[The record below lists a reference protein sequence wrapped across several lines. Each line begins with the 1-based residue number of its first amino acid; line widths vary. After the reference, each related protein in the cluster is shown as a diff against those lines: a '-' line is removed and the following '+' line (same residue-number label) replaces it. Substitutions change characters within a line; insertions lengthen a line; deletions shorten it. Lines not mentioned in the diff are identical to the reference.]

1 MPTDLLNLQRVP
13 VSKFRR
19 ELRKWLRIVERTGE
33 PIVITQRNGPE
44 LVLMK
49 YVDIPSESVYS
60 NNRKTK
66 GNTLWVLPQ

>member
-1 MPTDLLNLQRVP
+1 MEPDLSNLQRVP

-19 ELRKWLRIVERTGE
+19 ELKKWIRIVDRTGD

-44 LVLMK
+44 LVLIK
-49 YVDIPSESVYS
+49 YVDIYTESVYS

-66 GNTLWVLPQ
+66 GILP

>member
-49 YVDIPSESVYS
+49 YVDI
-60 NNRKTK
+60 
-66 GNTLWVLPQ
+66 